1 METTN
6 TIQFGTM
13 IMGLLGGLALFLFGM
28 EQMSAAL
35 KLVAGD
41 GMRRLLA
48 RLTNNRFSGVLA
60 GTLITAVI
68 QSSSVTTVLVVGFI
82 SAGLM
87 TLQQSLGVILG
98 ANIGTTITAQIIA
111 FKVTKYALALVAIGF
126 GLNFLGR
133 KDTIKQTGAMIMG
146 LGLIFFGMEL
156 MSNAAHPLRS
166 YEPFINLMTQM
177 DNPLFGILI
186 GAVFTAI
193 IQSSSASIGIVIV
206 LASQGFIS
214 LDAGIALALGANIG
228 TCITAMLAAIGK
240 PREAVQAAMAHVFF
254 KVLGVIV
261 WFFFI
266 PYLANVVRLISP
278 VAEGLSGV
286 AKLGAETPRQIANA
300 HTIFNVI
307 NTFVYIWFT
316 GPVARLMQ
324 FLLPVKPDRID
335 TVKPKY
341 LDEILLMTPSLA
353 LDGVRLEL
361 EHLGKYVLEMLD
373 KSLPIVIHGD
383 EKELQE
389 LKDMDDIPDMLQGEI
404 ITFLGKLS
412 QKDLTK
418 YQSYLLQDYMEA
430 ANYLENI
437 GDTIETN
444 LVDVGEV
451 RNRLKVVISPETE
464 DVLKK
469 LHRKVFEAL
478 AQALESLQNSDR
490 ALAKKVIKRKAEIN
504 SLVDDANNHLSNRL
518 VVDEK
523 NRLAL
528 FRIETDIIGYLKRI
542 YYFAKQIAKIT
553 RLINGKKNKDE
564 SLANE

>member
-60 GTLITAVI
+60 GTIITAVI

-111 FKVTKYALALVAIGF
+111 FKVTKYALALVSVGF

-133 KDTIKQTGAMIMG
+133 KDSIKQTGAMIMG

-186 GAVFTAI
+186 GTVFTAI

-214 LDAGIALALGANIG
+214 LEAGIALALGANIG

-240 PREAVQAAMAHVFF
+240 PREAVQAAVAHVFF
-254 KVLGVIV
+254 KVIGVIV

-266 PYLANVVRLISP
+266 PYLADVVRLISP

-300 HTIFNVI
+300 HTIFNII

-324 FLLPVKPDRID
+324 FLLPIKPDRVD
-335 TVKPKY
+335 TIKAKY

-361 EHLGKYVLEMLD
+361 EHLGQYVLEMLD

-389 LKDMDDIPDMLQGEI
+389 LKEMDDIPDMLQGEI

-437 GDTIETN
+437 GDTVETN
-444 LVDVGEV
+444 LVDIGKE

-469 LHRKVFEAL
+469 LHRKVFETL
-478 AQALESLQNSDR
+478 AQAMESLQNADR
-490 ALAKKVIKRKAEIN
+490 ALAKKVIKAKPEIN
-504 SLVDDANNHLSNRL
+504 SLVDNANSHLSNRL

-542 YYFAKQIAKIT
+542 YYFARQIAKIT
-553 RLINGKKNKDE
+553 RLINGKKNKDID
-564 SLANE
+564 LDNE

>member
-564 SLANE
+564 SLDNE